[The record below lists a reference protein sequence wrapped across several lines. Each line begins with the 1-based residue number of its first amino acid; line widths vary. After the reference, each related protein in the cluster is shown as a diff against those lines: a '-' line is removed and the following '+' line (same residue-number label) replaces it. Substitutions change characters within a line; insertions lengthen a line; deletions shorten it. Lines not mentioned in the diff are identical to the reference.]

1 MRDGELPFVVDR
13 LDHFMQQRGGGL
25 RWGQVWEW
33 TASTFRPYPGFS
45 PGPWRG
51 YSQPC
56 FGTHKVL
63 RGASAATRARM
74 RDARFRNFALP
85 ERDDHFA
92 GFRSCAA

>member
-1 MRDGELPFVVDR
+1 
-13 LDHFMQQRGGGL
+13 
-25 RWGQVWEW
+25 
-33 TASTFRPYPGFS
+33 
-45 PGPWRG
+45 
-51 YSQPC
+51 
-56 FGTHKVL
+56 VL